1 LLPEKFL
8 AYKIGSTVFVR
19 WDPPLSGPTP
29 TEYVL
34 QVSGSFSGSLITTG
48 RSLSGVAG
56 PGTYGLSVRAVNACG
71 SSALTPQQDVT
82 IP

>member
-1 LLPEKFL
+1 MPDKFL

-19 WDPPLSGPTP
+19 WDPPLSGPAP

-34 QVSGSFSGSLITTG
+34 QISGSFTGSVVTTG

-56 PGTYGLSVRAVNACG
+56 PGTYGLRVRATNACG
-71 SSALTPQQDVT
+71 SSDLTPQQEVI